1 MKILISA
8 GIFPPDI
15 GGPANFTPRISEW
28 LTGRGHFVD
37 VVCWSN
43 KVNIDNKYNFTV
55 IRIDRNQLKFIRSIK
70 TIWSL
75 CKKGQKSDI
84 IFANGLD
91 FEAAI
96 ASFLLRKPLVIKV
109 VGDRSWEV
117 ASVRGWYEGT
127 IDNYQKHNKDLKLRL
142 LDRYR
147 NFPLNAANKIITP
160 SKYLS
165 YLVNNWHLKNTL
177 VDVIYNSTSIET
189 PSEVVKLSDWKGKTI
204 LTVCRLVPWKG
215 IKQIISTIQKM
226 SDVRL
231 IVAGDGPEKNSL
243 IQFSKKKNISNRIFF
258 LGQVKKQQVRW
269 LFENSDLFILNSS
282 YEGLP
287 HVVLEAMA
295 TKTPVIATNIG
306 GTPEVVMD
314 KKTGLLV
321 KYNDNNQL
329 LSSINSIFNNQDQ
342 TNQMVKNAYQLI
354 KENFSEDA
362 CFKQYENTL
371 KQLIKNARRY

>member
-1 MKILISA
+1 M
-8 GIFPPDI
+8 
-15 GGPANFTPRISEW
+15 
-28 LTGRGHFVD
+28 
-37 VVCWSN
+37 
-43 KVNIDNKYNFTV
+43 
-55 IRIDRNQLKFIRSIK
+55 
-70 TIWSL
+70 
-75 CKKGQKSDI
+75 
-84 IFANGLD
+84 
-91 FEAAI
+91 
-96 ASFLLRKPLVIKV
+96 
-109 VGDRSWEV
+109 
-117 ASVRGWYEGT
+117 
-127 IDNYQKHNKDLKLRL
+127 
-142 LDRYR
+142 
-147 NFPLNAANKIITP
+147 
-160 SKYLS
+160 
-165 YLVNNWHLKNTL
+165 
-177 VDVIYNSTSIET
+177 
-189 PSEVVKLSDWKGKTI
+189 
-204 LTVCRLVPWKG
+204 
-215 IKQIISTIQKM
+215 
-226 SDVRL
+226 
-231 IVAGDGPEKNSL
+231 